1 MIVKL
6 NSKQHPLLRA
16 TEVSAI
22 TKMSRAAVN
31 VGLIA
36 DDPVGRGCLVN
47 SDRQRHLIYT
57 ENVDTGARARKVEK
71 TSTRSG
77 PLVTMC

>member
-36 DDPVGRGCLVN
+36 DDPVGRG
-47 SDRQRHLIYT
+47 
-57 ENVDTGARARKVEK
+57 AW
-71 TSTRSG
+71 
-77 PLVTMC
+77 